1 MADNHKW
8 RFVEKGKHC
17 ENNGRKATG
26 AKAVWVS
33 QPAAWDEGVKE
44 MSSWLTP
51 EEMEAKKER
60 NKKLLYIS
68 IPLLAILLGAGITML
83 LNL

>member
-1 MADNHKW
+1 
-8 RFVEKGKHC
+8 
-17 ENNGRKATG
+17 
-26 AKAVWVS
+26 
-33 QPAAWDEGVKE
+33 

-83 LNL
+83 LNI

>member
-1 MADNHKW
+1 M
-8 RFVEKGKHC
+8 G
-17 ENNGRKATG
+17 
-26 AKAVWVS
+26 
-33 QPAAWDEGVKE
+33 
-44 MSSWLTP
+44 SWLTP

-83 LNL
+83 LNI